1 LTEKDIG
8 TNSKQSLAY
17 EVAPFNIKM
26 TIVQPN
32 LEIGVLSNK
41 IVSVPP
47 LPQYSPDSNPAPLSR
62 EIFSGLL
69 QKMAVSTASSDSEAY
84 ADILS
89 SARISSVY
97 PDLPGQLRS
106 QLVTETV
113 FAIAAVGGH
122 DNPPARHIVGLEGV
136 ASVKEKLKTV
146 SEELEDFIDVSSQ
159 VDFVR
164 SEQRELQMETAS
176 D

>member
-1 LTEKDIG
+1 
-8 TNSKQSLAY
+8 
-17 EVAPFNIKM
+17 M

-41 IVSVPP
+41 IMSVPP
-47 LPQYSPDSNPAPLSR
+47 LPQYSPDINPAPLSR
-62 EIFSGLL
+62 EIFAGLL
-69 QKMAVSTASSDSEAY
+69 QKMAVTTDSSSQHAKEDL
-84 ADILS
+84 LS
-89 SARISSVY
+89 STRISPVY
-97 PDLPGQLRS
+97 PDLPAQLGS

-113 FAIAAVGGH
+113 FAIAAIGGH

-159 VDFVR
+159 VDFAR
-164 SEQRELQMETAS
+164 SVSESRLENPS